1 MFDWLQNFLAIRG
14 YAPHGYCLLWQPQL
28 IWTHVVSDAI
38 IAAAYFSI
46 PFVLLRLVRLRQDIE
61 FGWMLGL
68 FATFILA
75 CGTTHLLS
83 IATMWI
89 PAYGW
94 EALVKAVTALAS
106 IATAV
111 LLVPLLPKLVAIP
124 SPSAL
129 RQANEALVR
138 EAREREKTEDMLRQA
153 QKMEAIG
160 QLTGGIAHDFNNLLG
175 IVIGNLD
182 RSRRKGSGTPEGRLA
197 LDNAIEGAER
207 AARLTDQLLAFA
219 RKQPLRPE
227 PTDINHIVTGMSAL
241 LRQTAGALVRTEI
254 DLQPGIPAV
263 ILDNNLMD
271 NAILNLTINARDA
284 MAQGGV
290 LTIKTSYLAPT
301 DEVKLCVSDT
311 GSGMTPDVLQRA
323 TEPFFTTKAVG
334 HGSGLGLSQV
344 VGTIEQ
350 HGGRVEIESRPGEG
364 TAIHLYL
371 PVAQAPGALA

>member
-1 MFDWLQNFLAIRG
+1 MFEWMQNFLAVRG
-14 YAPHGYCLLWQPQL
+14 YAPHGYCLLWQPEL
-28 IWTHVVSDAI
+28 IWTHVVSDAL

-46 PFVLLRLVRLRQDIE
+46 PFVLLRLVRLRRDIE
-61 FGWMLGL
+61 FGWVLGL

-75 CGTTHLLS
+75 CGLTHVLS

-106 IATAV
+106 IGTAV

-129 RQANEALVR
+129 RQANDALR
-138 EAREREKTEDMLRQA
+138 HEAREREKTEDMLRQA

-175 IVIGNLD
+175 IIIGNLD
-182 RSRRKGSGTPEGRLA
+182 RSRRKGSGTPEGQQA

-219 RKQPLRPE
+219 RKQPLCPE
-227 PTDINHIVTGMSAL
+227 PTDINDVVTGMSAL
-241 LRQTAGALVRTEI
+241 LRQTAGPLVRTEL
-254 DLQPGIPAV
+254 DLQPGLPEV
-263 ILDNNLMD
+263 ILDRNLME

-284 MAQGGV
+284 MEQGGV
-290 LTIKTSYLAPT
+290 LSIGTTCIAPT
-301 DEVKLCVSDT
+301 NEVKLCISDT
-311 GSGMTPDVLQRA
+311 GTGMTPDVLQRA
-323 TEPFFTTKAVG
+323 TEPFFTTKPVG
-334 HGSGLGLSQV
+334 RGSGLGLSQV
-344 VGTIEQ
+344 MGTIEQ
-350 HGGRVEIESRPGEG
+350 HGGRVEIESRANEG

-371 PVAQAPGALA
+371 PVAQVRSTAE

>member
-1 MFDWLQNFLAIRG
+1 MFDWLHNFLAIRG
-14 YAPHGYCLLWQPQL
+14 YAPHGYCLLWQPGL
-28 IWTHVVSDAI
+28 IWTHVVSDAV

-94 EALVKAVTALAS
+94 EALVKAVTAVAS

-138 EAREREKTEDMLRQA
+138 EAREREKTEEMLRQA

-227 PTDINHIVTGMSAL
+227 PTDINEIVTGMSAL

-263 ILDNNLMD
+263 ILDRNLME

-290 LTIKTSYLAPT
+290 LTIKTSYLAST

-311 GSGMTPDVLQRA
+311 GAGMTPDVLQHA

-350 HGGRVEIESRPGEG
+350 HGGRVEIESRPEEG
-364 TAIHLYL
+364 TAIHMFL
-371 PVAQAPGALA
+371 PVAQAVGALA

>member
-1 MFDWLQNFLAIRG
+1 MFEWMQNFLAVRG
-14 YAPHGYCLLWQPQL
+14 YAPHGYCLLWQPEL
-28 IWTHVVSDAI
+28 IWTHVVSDAL

-46 PFVLLRLVRLRQDIE
+46 PFVLLRLVRLRRDIE

-75 CGTTHLLS
+75 CGLTHVLS

-106 IATAV
+106 IGTAV

-129 RQANEALVR
+129 RQANDALR
-138 EAREREKTEDMLRQA
+138 HEAREREKTEDMLRQA

-175 IVIGNLD
+175 IIIGNLD
-182 RSRRKGSGTPEGRLA
+182 RSRRKGSGTPEGQQA

-227 PTDINHIVTGMSAL
+227 PTDINDVVTGMSAL
-241 LRQTAGALVRTEI
+241 LRQTAGPLVRTEI
-254 DLQPGIPAV
+254 DLQPGIPEV
-263 ILDNNLMD
+263 ILDRNLME

-284 MAQGGV
+284 MEQGGV
-290 LTIKTSYLAPT
+290 LSIRTTCIAPT
-301 DEVKLCVSDT
+301 NEVKLCISDT
-311 GSGMTPDVLQRA
+311 GTGMTPDVLQRA
-323 TEPFFTTKAVG
+323 TEPFFTTKPVG
-334 HGSGLGLSQV
+334 RGSGLGLSQV
-344 VGTIEQ
+344 IGTIEQ
-350 HGGRVEIESRPGEG
+350 HGGRVEIESRTNEG

-371 PVAQAPGALA
+371 PVAQDQSTAE